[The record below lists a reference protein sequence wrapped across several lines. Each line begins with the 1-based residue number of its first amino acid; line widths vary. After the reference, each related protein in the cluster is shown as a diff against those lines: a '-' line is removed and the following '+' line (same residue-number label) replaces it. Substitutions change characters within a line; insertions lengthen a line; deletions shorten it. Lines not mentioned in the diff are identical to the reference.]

1 MLTIR
6 RPGPGQVQQASENIH
21 LLPSFCSRLFQKMT
35 ECHCSPV
42 SWSGGAVRSL
52 FMLRLH
58 SCFIEPDQDPCNA
71 HLIMFNFVG
80 FEQLVGLKSGIWD
93 LSSFCVWLLF
103 LFKEVE
109 SKCVVTEVLYLP
121 VRTELR
127 FWHFPFPLLG
137 FWGNYWT
144 NPLCSSD
151 GGSVIKSALQ
161 IQSQILFFLPSSHFH
176 FFISFWSSTHFF
188 LPSGLFIH
196 QSCIHS
202 SSPSISPL
210 PWFISFCLCFL
221 SIILTSSFPH
231 LFPFCLS

>member
-1 MLTIR
+1 
-6 RPGPGQVQQASENIH
+6 
-21 LLPSFCSRLFQKMT
+21 
-35 ECHCSPV
+35 
-42 SWSGGAVRSL
+42 
-52 FMLRLH
+52 
-58 SCFIEPDQDPCNA
+58 
-71 HLIMFNFVG
+71 MFNFVG

-161 IQSQILFFLPSSHFH
+161 IQSQILFFLPSGHFH
-176 FFISFWSSTHFF
+176 FFIFFWSSTLFF

-221 SIILTSSFPH
+221 SIILTSSFPR
-231 LFPFCLS
+231 LFPFCLSKLLCFLPPSLLAPDLFL

>member
-1 MLTIR
+1 
-6 RPGPGQVQQASENIH
+6 
-21 LLPSFCSRLFQKMT
+21 
-35 ECHCSPV
+35 
-42 SWSGGAVRSL
+42 
-52 FMLRLH
+52 
-58 SCFIEPDQDPCNA
+58 
-71 HLIMFNFVG
+71 MFNFVG

-144 NPLCSSD
+144 NPLRSSD

-176 FFISFWSSTHFF
+176 FFIFFWSSTLFF

-196 QSCIHS
+196 HSCIHS
-202 SSPSISPL
+202 SPPLSLLFLDLFPSVFVSFQSFWPL
-210 PWFISFCLCFL
+210 LFLIYLLSVFL
-221 SIILTSSFPH
+221 SCFVFSLPLCCPLIYFFKALCSRCKQVSNLKPQTTQMLHWTSS
-231 LFPFCLS
+231 LSFLDKSIHK